1 MKSVRLL
8 PIVVVA
14 AAALLVLKSVG
25 LLTHGGYILSGIDAV
40 QAQHA
45 PSVPT
50 DAAGSSAPID
60 PNSLTQSDI
69 QAADKASKELLA
81 GAPAPADPGAES
93 PAIYSQNKGGELI
106 PLGETAGMSPTER
119 AVLERL
125 AQRRAELDKL
135 QAELDQRSAVI
146 EAAEARLNKRVEE
159 LQGLEAKITAL
170 VDQKKAEEDSQF
182 KGLVGMYETMKA
194 KDAAAIFDQ
203 LSLDVLK
210 RVAVNMN
217 PRKMSDILA
226 NMSTQKA
233 QELTTALAEKA
244 PEPSI
249 DHPIDQFADLP
260 QIVGQ

>member
-1 MKSVRLL
+1 MKTVRLL

-14 AAALLVLKSVG
+14 AGALLVLKSIG
-25 LLTHGGYILSGIDAV
+25 IITHGGYVLTGVDTV

-45 PSVPT
+45 PAPT
-50 DAAGSSAPID
+50 DAASSSAPID
-60 PNSLTQSDI
+60 PNSLTKADL
-69 QAADKASKELLA
+69 QAADKASNALLSET
-81 GAPAPADPGAES
+81 PPPADANGEAA
-93 PAIYSQNKGGELI
+93 AIYSQNTAGERVPI
-106 PLGETAGMSPTER
+106 GETAGMSPTER

-125 AQRRAELDKL
+125 AQRRTELDKL

-146 EAAEARLNKRVEE
+146 AAAEARLNKRVEE
-159 LQGLEAKITAL
+159 LQALETKITAL
-170 VDQKKAEEDSQF
+170 VDQKKTEEDSQF

-203 LSLDVLK
+203 LSIDVLK
-210 RVAVNMN
+210 RVAVTMN

-226 NMSTQKA
+226 NMSTQRA
-233 QELTTALAEKA
+233 QELTAALAQRE
-244 PEPSI
+244 PEPSL